1 VVSLDKGEFIGRQI
15 LADQKA
21 AGVKRRLTGITLTGG
36 VPRPGCKIML
46 DGKQAG
52 ELASATY
59 SPTLKKGIG
68 VGYMV
73 PPNLKPGTPV
83 EVEIR
88 GRLVK
93 GEVAVVPF
101 HKGTA
106 FSKTLYTGK

>member
-1 VVSLDKGEFIGRQI
+1 VSLDKGDFIGRQI
-15 LADQKA
+15 LADQKLN
-21 AGVKRRLTGITLTGG
+21 GVKRRLTGITLTGG
-36 VPRPGCKIML
+36 VPRPGCKIFL

-73 PPNLKPGTPV
+73 PPNLKPGPAL

-93 GEVAVVPF
+93 GEVAQVPF